1 MVKFIKR
8 LLPKSL
14 ISRFLLILI
23 TPVIFSQLIIGIIFS
38 EKYTGI
44 ILNII
49 SRQMAGEAVAIAK
62 LLDLGCEKSYIDEL
76 KKNMNLEIDILN
88 DLKLEKSGISK
99 NHTAYRILRNALIKK
114 GYNNYYIDT
123 QNQNMDIYI
132 PASNEMDIYK
142 ISFSRKTLYMK
153 IIPVVLGS
161 GIISSIL
168 LLIIAFIFLKNQIR
182 PIKKLAKA
190 AENFGKGLDNS
201 YEYKPEGAEEIRVAG
216 TAFYEMRENLKNL
229 MDNRLKVLA
238 GISHD
243 LRTPLTKMKLQLSV
257 MPKTDETKWL
267 MKDVNTMIKIT
278 ENFTLH
284 AAEQNKE
291 KLTQIKLYDFI
302 KNITLE
308 YISNEFSIEV
318 TGSRDFVLLIKPVS
332 LGRAFGNI
340 ISNAKKYSSKLVIT
354 ILKENNFVIV
364 NFEDNGPGIILNN
377 PEELFHPFKNQNE
390 ARTQNIDDGV
400 GLGLSIA
407 RDAILAHGGSITAN
421 NSQKFKGACFC
432 VKLPL

>member
-1 MVKFIKR
+1 MINFIKR

-38 EKYTGI
+38 EKYTGT
-44 ILNII
+44 ILSII
-49 SRQMAGEAVAIAK
+49 SRQMAGEAVAITK

-99 NHTAYRILRNALIKK
+99 NHTAYRMLRNALIKK

-132 PASNEMDIYK
+132 PASNGYDIYK

-190 AENFGKGLDNS
+190 AESFGKGLDNR
-201 YEYKPEGAEEIRVAG
+201 YDYKPEGAEEIRIAG
-216 TAFYEMRENLKNL
+216 TAFYEMRENLKTL

-257 MPKTDETKWL
+257 MPETNETKWL
-267 MKDVNTMIKIT
+267 MKDVNTMIQIT

-291 KLTQIKLYDFI
+291 KLTQMNLYDFLNDI
-302 KNITLE
+302 ILE
-308 YISNEFSIEV
+308 YITNEFSIEI
-318 TGSRDFVLLIKPVS
+318 TGLKDLILFIKPIS
-332 LGRAFGNI
+332 LKRAFSNI
-340 ISNAKKYSSKLVIT
+340 ISNAKKYSTKLAINISK
-354 ILKENNFVIV
+354 KNNFVIID
-364 NFEDNGPGIILNN
+364 FEDNGPGITLDNS
-377 PEELFHPFKNQNE
+377 EELFHPFKKQNE
-390 ARTQNIDDGV
+390 ARNQSIDDGV

-407 RDAILAHGGSITAN
+407 RDAIISHGGNIIAK
-421 NSQKFKGACFC
+421 NSKKFNGACFT

>member
-38 EKYTGI
+38 EKYTGT

-49 SRQMAGEAVAIAK
+49 SRQMAGEAAAIAK

-99 NHTAYRILRNALIKK
+99 NPTAYRILRNALIKK

-132 PASNEMDIYK
+132 PALNEMDIYK

-267 MKDVNTMIKIT
+267 MKDVNTMIQIT
-278 ENFTLH
+278 ENFTIH

-291 KLTQIKLYDFI
+291 KLTQINLYDFI
-302 KNITLE
+302 FNITLE

-318 TGSRDFVLLIKPVS
+318 TGSRNFVLLIKPVS

-354 ILKENNFVIV
+354 ILKKNNFVII
-364 NFEDNGPGIILNN
+364 NFEDNGPGIILDNS
-377 PEELFHPFKNQNE
+377 EELFHPFKKQNE
-390 ARTQNIDDGV
+390 ARTQNMDDGV

>member
-1 MVKFIKR
+1 MIKFIKR

-38 EKYTGI
+38 EKYTGT

-49 SRQMAGEAVAIAK
+49 SQQMAGEAVAIAK

-99 NHTAYRILRNALIKK
+99 NHTAYRVLRNAIIKK
-114 GYNNYYIDT
+114 GYSNYYIDT

-132 PASNEMDIYK
+132 PASNETDIYK

-153 IIPVVLGS
+153 IIPVILGC

-190 AENFGKGLDNS
+190 AESFGKGMDNS
-201 YEYKPEGAEEIRVAG
+201 YEYKPEGAQEIRIAG

-229 MDNRLKVLA
+229 LDNRLKVLA

-257 MPKTDETKWL
+257 MPKTNETEWL

-291 KLTQIKLYDFI
+291 KLTQVNLYDFI
-302 KNITLE
+302 KNITFE
-308 YISNEFSIEV
+308 YISDEFSIEL
-318 TGSRDFVLLIKPVS
+318 TGIKDIFLLIKPVS

-354 ILKENNFVIV
+354 ILKENNFVII
-364 NFEDNGPGIILNN
+364 NFEDNGPGIISDN
-377 PEELFHPFKNQNE
+377 PEELFHPFKKQNE

-407 RDAILAHGGSITAN
+407 RDAILAHGGNITAC
-421 NSQKFKGACFC
+421 NSQKFNGACFC
-432 VKLPL
+432 VKLQV

>member
-38 EKYTGI
+38 EKYTGT

-49 SRQMAGEAVAIAK
+49 SRQMAGEAAAIAK

-190 AENFGKGLDNS
+190 AESFGKGLDNS

-302 KNITLE
+302 FNITLE

-318 TGSRDFVLLIKPVS
+318 TGIRDFVLLIKPVS

-354 ILKENNFVIV
+354 ILKENNFVII
-364 NFEDNGPGIILNN
+364 NFEDNGPGIILDN
-377 PEELFHPFKNQNE
+377 PEELFHPFKKQNE